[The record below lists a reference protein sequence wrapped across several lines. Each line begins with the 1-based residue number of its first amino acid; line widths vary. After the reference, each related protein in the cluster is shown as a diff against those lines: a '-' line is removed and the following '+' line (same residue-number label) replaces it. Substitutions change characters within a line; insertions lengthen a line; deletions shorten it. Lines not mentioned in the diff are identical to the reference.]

1 MKLHKDYLM
10 CLRTGIRLDKQLY
23 RDQQSGAW
31 YLVGAVAMSCLM
43 LAWAVI
49 K

>member
-1 MKLHKDYLM
+1 MKLHKDYLLA
-10 CLRTGIRLDKQLY
+10 LRGGLRPSKDLY
-23 RDQQSGAW
+23 RSQQFSAW
-31 YLVGAVAMSCLM
+31 YLVGAVVMSCLM